1 MQMRYTAGTISEMCK
16 KMEALGVA
24 EGGSLRPDTA
34 AVAPDLN
41 EIKVITKAK
50 QCVSAEDSALTDAF
64 VDAEKKIRDI
74 DQKVEVI
81 EASCNAILDHELLDG
96 AYKSALSKDEN
107 KLVAACA
114 KELESKAALNSF
126 KTRNEISDPARYPSD
141 QLFHFSLLILF
152 VAIETAVNAFFYQG
166 SSGLL
171 GGAVVALAVAFVN
184 MGIAAALGSMYRYTN
199 LKDTKDKITGYSGLI
214 AFIILAVV
222 LNLIFSTFRVQ
233 YELVQAQ
240 VLQDN
245 LPEPTTAMLV
255 IAFKTAVADAFKV
268 FVLEF
273 PDIDVMS
280 FILFFVGIL
289 CSIIAFWKGYT
300 HDDKHPHYGEM
311 DRDHKKAESEFQRVK
326 QAAFDSAVAKVHE
339 VADEVEASR
348 NELVAAQRNSN
359 ALKAQIQGAQ
369 ATYDG
374 NVRKIQGELNLVLE
388 AYRGANKATRTTNAP
403 KYFDDLPSLA
413 SVDDG
418 KKLIELIN
426 EVEKLTEKAKGI
438 ADSKV
443 SELSNKLHGIRSK
456 INQLVQAEFQKY
468 MNEIV
473 DKATVALRSN
483 GQVNMVSSQ

>member
-1 MQMRYTAGTISEMCK
+1 
-16 KMEALGVA
+16 
-24 EGGSLRPDTA
+24 
-34 AVAPDLN
+34 
-41 EIKVITKAK
+41 
-50 QCVSAEDSALTDAF
+50 
-64 VDAEKKIRDI
+64 
-74 DQKVEVI
+74 
-81 EASCNAILDHELLDG
+81 
-96 AYKSALSKDEN
+96 
-107 KLVAACA
+107 
-114 KELESKAALNSF
+114 
-126 KTRNEISDPARYPSD
+126 
-141 QLFHFSLLILF
+141 
-152 VAIETAVNAFFYQG
+152 
-166 SSGLL
+166 
-171 GGAVVALAVAFVN
+171 
-184 MGIAAALGSMYRYTN
+184 
-199 LKDTKDKITGYSGLI
+199 
-214 AFIILAVV
+214 
-222 LNLIFSTFRVQ
+222 
-233 YELVQAQ
+233 
-240 VLQDN
+240 
-245 LPEPTTAMLV
+245 
-255 IAFKTAVADAFKV
+255 
-268 FVLEF
+268 
-273 PDIDVMS
+273 MS

-374 NVRKIQGELNLVLE
+374 NVRKIQGELNLVIE